1 MRNCLQ
7 KNNDRSEGP
16 NVNFKFWKNKR
27 VFITGH
33 TGFKGSWLA
42 IWLQYMEAVVEGY
55 ALKPPTTPSIYELT
69 NIEQGMTSVEAD
81 IRDFEKLVAVLEQFQ
96 PEIIFHLAA
105 QPLVLHSYKHPIE
118 TYSTN
123 VMGTVH
129 LFAAIRQIKSVRA
142 VLNVTSDKC
151 YENQERVWSY
161 RENEPL
167 GGYDP
172 YSTSKACSELITSS
186 FRDSFFK
193 PNGSSQHRIALAS
206 ARAGNVIGGGDWAKD
221 RLIPDCIKAWLS
233 GRVLDI
239 RYPQATRPWQ
249 HVLEPL
255 TGYLLLAQRLFEEGL
270 LFAEAWNFGPGEE
283 SEQSVLTVVEQLAA
297 FWGEGAQ
304 WQTQSEG
311 RTHEAQFLKLDC
323 SKAQNRLGW
332 TFRWKL
338 ATALQKTVAWYQIY
352 QKNPQQLRKKTLEQ
366 IQEYIDTPPLE
377 RI

>member
-1 MRNCLQ
+1 MNQ
-7 KNNDRSEGP
+7 PK
-16 NVNFKFWKNKR
+16 NVNFEFWKNKR
-27 VFITGH
+27 VLITGH

-42 IWLQYMEAVVEGY
+42 TWLQYMEAVVGGY
-55 ALKPPTTPSIYELT
+55 ALKPPTTPNIYELT
-69 NIEQGMTSVEAD
+69 NIGEGMTSVEAD
-81 IRDFEKLVAVLEQFQ
+81 IRDFEQLVSALEQFQ
-96 PEIIFHLAA
+96 PEIIFHMAA
-105 QPLVLHSYKHPIE
+105 QSLVLRSYEDPIE

-129 LFAAIRQIKSVRA
+129 LFEAIRQIKSVRA

-151 YENQERVWSY
+151 YENQEWVWGY

-172 YSTSKACSELITSS
+172 YSNSKACSELVTSS
-186 FRDSFFK
+186 FRNSFFK
-193 PNGSSQHRIALAS
+193 PTDSSQPRIALAS

-233 GRVLDI
+233 GRVIDI
-239 RYPQATRPWQ
+239 RYPQAIRPWQ

-255 TGYLLLAQRLFEEGL
+255 TGYLLLAQRLYEEGSQ
-270 LFAEAWNFGPGEE
+270 FAESWNFGPDEE
-283 SEQSVLTVVEQLAA
+283 SEQSVLEVVEQLAA
-297 FWGEGAQ
+297 FWGDEAQ
-304 WQTQSEG
+304 WKTQHEG

-332 TFRWKL
+332 TFRWNL
-338 ATALQKTVAWYQIY
+338 ATALQKTVEWYHVY

-366 IQEYIDTPPLE
+366 IRVYLDTAPIDIT
-377 RI
+377 